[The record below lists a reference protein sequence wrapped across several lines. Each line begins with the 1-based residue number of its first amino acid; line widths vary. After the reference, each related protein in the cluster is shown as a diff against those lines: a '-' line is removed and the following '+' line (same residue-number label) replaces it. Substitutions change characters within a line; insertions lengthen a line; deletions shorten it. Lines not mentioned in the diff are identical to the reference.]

1 MRKHGLGV
9 WVIALGLMSGGGV
22 YATPPGVAEIEGREV
37 DPMVQVFHLSEVIR
51 GSYVAPLAVKQPASD
66 ALGSGWDEPWER
78 FLWQMSMPLGP
89 AWVDDSD
96 WFYRL

>member
-9 WVIALGLMSGGGV
+9 WFIAWGLMSGGDV
-22 YATPPGVAEIEGREV
+22 LAAPPGVAEIEGREV

-51 GSYVAPLAVKQPASD
+51 RECVASLVVKKP
-66 ALGSGWDEPWER
+66 GSGSPDNGWDDPWEL